1 MNKNIFLRNLK
12 YEDINKNY
20 LSWFNNIQISKYI
33 YASKKITTIKELKN
47 YFLNKKKDNKV
58 LFLAI
63 LNYKKK
69 HIGNIKFEP
78 IKKNSKKI
86 YMGIMIGNKNY
97 VNKGISKIIFKKAEK
112 KFLKKFGI
120 KSYYANVNPLNKIA
134 LNAYLKNNFKLL
146 RSSKNNIELIK
157 YL

>member
-33 YASKKITTIKELKN
+33 YASKKISTIKELKN
-47 YFLNKKKDNKV
+47 YYLNKKKDNKV

-69 HIGNIKFEP
+69 TYRKY
-78 IKKNSKKI
+78 KI
-86 YMGIMIGNKNY
+86 
-97 VNKGISKIIFKKAEK
+97 
-112 KFLKKFGI
+112 
-120 KSYYANVNPLNKIA
+120 
-134 LNAYLKNNFKLL
+134 
-146 RSSKNNIELIK
+146 
-157 YL
+157 